1 MVFQRVI
8 FVQKLFLS
16 LTVLINLEIEVLG
29 KALGFSP
36 KTLDFYR

>member
-29 KALGFSP
+29 KGLGFSS